1 MVKKATVKYYQ
12 AIGRRKS
19 SIARV
24 RFYIVGA
31 QKEVMMQTIKMKQGE
46 MYVNEKPIGE
56 YFSGEVSK
64 NLYMYPLR
72 LVSAED
78 RFAVS
83 IHVSGGGQS
92 GQLSAVVLGLSR
104 CLEKVNEEYRPL
116 LKKEGLLTR
125 DARIKER
132 RKVGTGGKARRK
144 KQSPKR

>member
-1 MVKKATVKYYQ
+1 MVKKNTIKYYES
-12 AIGRRKS
+12 IGRRKS

-24 RFYIVGA
+24 RLYIVGA
-31 QKEVMMQTIKMKQGE
+31 QKEVMVKALKIKQGE
-46 MYVNEKPIGE
+46 MYANEKPINE
-56 YFSGEVSK
+56 YFRGEVSK
-64 NLYMYPLR
+64 IFYTYPFR
-72 LVSAED
+72 LVDSEN

-83 IHVSGGGQS
+83 IQVSGGGQI

>member
-1 MVKKATVKYYQ
+1 MVKKNIIKYYES
-12 AIGRRKS
+12 IGRRKS

-24 RFYIVGA
+24 RLYIVGA
-31 QKEVMMQTIKMKQGE
+31 QKEVMVKALKIKQGE
-46 MYVNEKPIGE
+46 MYANEKPINE
-56 YFSGEVSK
+56 YFRGEVSK
-64 NLYMYPLR
+64 IFYTYPFR
-72 LVSAED
+72 LVDSEN

-83 IHVSGGGQS
+83 IQVSGGGQI